1 MSRCERNP
9 ASRHLLPTKKT
20 TPLPLPHDCSTT
32 PPSPARQVV
41 DFFRT
46 VNKDAHL
53 LTRMGSDG
61 VQGCGGLVVRVFASC
76 LRRLGLGN
84 PGASVENMA
93 FGTENPLDFSTKPG
107 ARGRSA
113 TGGGGGG
120 DGDGADRG
128 SGAPAFLSGEFVIE
142 EEEELEEEDDAD
154 EEELS
159 AQVCS
164 WLLCNV
170 RLSCVLYMVG
180 WGFARAKTIVE
191 VWRLLFWYLCVS

>member
-1 MSRCERNP
+1 MREILP
-9 ASRHLLPTKKT
+9 APLP
-20 TPLPLPHDCSTT
+20 PPLPHVTASSHAHTHHQEHPT
-32 PPSPARQVV
+32 PFAPQVV

-93 FGTENPLDFSTKPG
+93 FGTENPLDFSVKPG
-107 ARGRSA
+107 RSGSTGTEGEVGRG
-113 TGGGGGG
+113 GPG
-120 DGDGADRG
+120 
-128 SGAPAFLSGEFVIE
+128 FLSGEFVVG

-159 AQVCS
+159 AQVGS
-164 WLLCNV
+164 QLYG
-170 RLSCVLYMVG
+170 VLFEGKLRGLIGRYVQ
-180 WGFARAKTIVE
+180 
-191 VWRLLFWYLCVS
+191 

>member
-1 MSRCERNP
+1 MRSPGLTAPP
-9 ASRHLLPTKKT
+9 AHY
-20 TPLPLPHDCSTT
+20 TT
-32 PPSPARQVV
+32 PPPAPPPSARLCLAWLLRDAPNPTPPPRQVV

-93 FGTENPLDFSTKPG
+93 FGSDNPFQFSTKPG
-107 ARGRSA
+107 RSA
-113 TGGGGGG
+113 TG
-120 DGDGADRG
+120 DGEGLVERG
-128 SGAPAFLSGEFVIE
+128 SGAPAFLSGEFVI

-159 AQVCS
+159 AQVS
-164 WLLCNV
+164 
-170 RLSCVLYMVG
+170 
-180 WGFARAKTIVE
+180 
-191 VWRLLFWYLCVS
+191 